1 MQNAG
6 ILNGDLVICE
16 PRQYAENGEIV
27 AALIHGEEATVKR
40 FFRRADH
47 IEMQPENKNYQTKH
61 YQFSELL
68 VQGKVVGVI
77 RDRIDE
83 PGTGK

>member
-1 MQNAG
+1 METWSS
-6 ILNGDLVICE
+6 V
-16 PRQYAENGEIV
+16 
-27 AALIHGEEATVKR
+27 TVKR

-47 IEMQPENKNYQTKH
+47 IEMQPENKNYQTKR